1 MGLFHFV
8 VEVVTFTGTFTDAGK
23 HGVTTVLLGD
33 VVDELHHV
41 DGLAHT
47 GTAEEADLAALGERA
62 DKVNNLNAG
71 FEKFNGRGEFVEL
84 RGRTMNRANFFS
96 ADVAAVV
103 DRATEHV
110 HNAAQGLGTN
120 RDGDF
125 MAGALDLH
133 AALQAFRRAH
143 GNGTHHAVAQLLL
156 HFEGQALFSQ
166 GIAFILFKDES
177 FVNLRHGITGE
188 LNVNHGAN
196 DLNDLSDTHGFSSV
210 IDT

>member
-1 MGLFHFV
+1 
-8 VEVVTFTGTFTDAGK
+8 
-23 HGVTTVLLGD
+23 
-33 VVDELHHV
+33 
-41 DGLAHT
+41 
-47 GTAEEADLAALGERA
+47 
-62 DKVNNLNAG
+62 
-71 FEKFNGRGEFVEL
+71 
-84 RGRTMNRANFFS
+84 
-96 ADVAAVV
+96 
-103 DRATEHV
+103 
-110 HNAAQGLGTN
+110 
-120 RDGDF
+120 